1 MWLDLLLIL
10 LAVSP
15 LMPLGHFR
23 WSNPGSKT
31 DTKQEAQLTGCS
43 VPR

>member
-15 LMPLGHFR
+15 LMLLSR
-23 WSNPGSKT
+23 SRCQNPGNT
-31 DTKQEAQLTGCS
+31 PGATREARPMAWP

>member
-15 LMPLGHFR
+15 LLR
-23 WSNPGSKT
+23 T
-31 DTKQEAQLTGCS
+31 TKLLARNSATLCVRGKDARFT
-43 VPR
+43 P

>member
-15 LMPLGHFR
+15 LMPLSRFR
-23 WSNPGSKT
+23 WEKPQSAA
-31 DTKQEAQLTGCS
+31 DREHEVRLTACS